1 MMFKTFRTDNRAAVS
16 DGYGRF
22 RSRFLAPNLRCNPG
36 LDRYL
41 GMILLLV
48 EELSSCSVLVGTRFG
63 AGRYLRN
70 ANQSLLGRK
79 RGLVR
84 SSNGTNK
91 TASSAKAETFCVM
104 IPAELQ
110 IPSSVRINIVSIQ
123 FTTLASQRSF

>member
-1 MMFKTFRTDNRAAVS
+1 MMFKTFRTDNRAAVG

-41 GMILLLV
+41 RMIPVLV
-48 EELSSCSVLVGTRFG
+48 KELSSCSVLVGTRFG
-63 AGRYLRN
+63 AGSYLRN

-84 SSNGTNK
+84 SSHGTNK
-91 TASSAKAETFCVM
+91 TASSAKAEIFCVM

-110 IPSSVRINIVSIQ
+110 IPQEVASASTS
-123 FTTLASQRSF
+123 LAYNSQR

>member
-1 MMFKTFRTDNRAAVS
+1 MMFKTLMTDNRAAVS

-41 GMILLLV
+41 RMIPVLV
-48 EELSSCSVLVGTRFG
+48 KELSSCSVLVGTRFG
-63 AGRYLRN
+63 AGSYLRN
-70 ANQSLLGRK
+70 ANQSLLGSK
-79 RGLVR
+79 RSLVL

-110 IPSSVRINIVSIQ
+110 IPQEV
-123 FTTLASQRSF
+123 ASA